1 MVCQFILCYGWCHL
15 SKRQKKASF
24 GGPMAE
30 QLTYELVVGLEVHA
44 QLLTNSKLFAGD
56 ANSFGADPNTHV
68 SPITLGHPGTLP
80 RMNSKAI
87 EHAVKLGLACHS
99 EIAPVNYFARKNYFY
114 PDLPKGYQISQHTLP
129 ICNGGYVNIRTK
141 DGAKQ
146 IQLTRIHLEEDV
158 GKSIHDLDEAFTCVD
173 YNRAGVPL
181 VELVTEPCIRNSE
194 EAFAFLTEFRKLVR
208 WIGVCDGNMEEG
220 SMRCDANISIRKWGA
235 AALGTK
241 VEVKNLNSIRNVKK
255 AIEVEYARL
264 VNLLE
269 SGGTVIQETRGF
281 NADSDT
287 TYSIRVK
294 EDADDYRYFPDPD
307 LTPFTVTDTDMECYR
322 SMLPVL
328 PEEWV
333 QRLIQ
338 EYQLPEYDA
347 RLLAEDQ
354 DLLTYFSS
362 VVNISGHPKAV
373 ANWLIGPV
381 KSYCNEFDLAWSEV
395 LISPSQWKVLIE
407 LVEEGKL
414 NFSGAAQKLLP
425 ALMKEPGT
433 DVEAMAVSMNM
444 IQVNDASDIHA
455 WVDAVISNMPDKVLE
470 FRKGKKGLIGLFVGE
485 VKKLSKGKADPKIT
499 NDILLEKLNQS

>member
-1 MVCQFILCYGWCHL
+1 
-15 SKRQKKASF
+15 
-24 GGPMAE
+24 
-30 QLTYELVVGLEVHA
+30 
-44 QLLTNSKLFAGD
+44 
-56 ANSFGADPNTHV
+56 
-68 SPITLGHPGTLP
+68 
-80 RMNSKAI
+80 
-87 EHAVKLGLACHS
+87 
-99 EIAPVNYFARKNYFY
+99 
-114 PDLPKGYQISQHTLP
+114 
-129 ICNGGYVNIRTK
+129 
-141 DGAKQ
+141 
-146 IQLTRIHLEEDV
+146 
-158 GKSIHDLDEAFTCVD
+158 
-173 YNRAGVPL
+173 
-181 VELVTEPCIRNSE
+181 
-194 EAFAFLTEFRKLVR
+194 
-208 WIGVCDGNMEEG
+208 MEEG

-241 VEVKNLNSIRNVKK
+241 VEVKNLNTIRNVKK

-307 LTPFTVTDTDMECYR
+307 LTPFTVTDTDMERYR